1 VTAYAAL
8 LCDPYPPFSGAED
21 AGYPI
26 RLGFAGPLERY
37 SRATT
42 AFRAIRAI
50 PILILRYIL
59 TLRLAMGAL
68 VAWVLILI
76 TGAMPLSLFE
86 LMAQFTSYVARSDAY
101 LLLLTETYPPFEE
114 GLD

>member
-1 VTAYAAL
+1 VRSVPA
-8 LCDPYPPFSGAED
+8 FSGAEN

-26 RLGFAGPLERY
+26 RLEFAGPLGRY
-37 SRATT
+37 SRAKT
-42 AFRAIRAI
+42 AFRLILAI

-59 TLRLAMGAL
+59 TLLLAMGAL
-68 VAWVLILI
+68 VAWVPILI

-86 LMAQFTSYVARSDAY
+86 LMAQFTSKVARSDAY

-114 GLD
+114 RLD